1 MLTTTNDTFTVELA
15 GDSIWGYAGSS
26 TVTVRSITV
35 ETYDDDD
42 DMQDDKSISVAHDST
57 WEIYTDSGF
66 EAAISDKLGYS
77 VVFTE
82 QGMQEDGTASM
93 EN

>member
-1 MLTTTNDTFTVELA
+1 MLTTTNETFTVELA

-26 TVTVRSITV
+26 TVEVRSITV
-35 ETYDDDD
+35 ETYDDE
-42 DMQDDKSISVAHDST
+42 DMQDYKSISVAHNST

-82 QGMQEDGTASM
+82 QGMQEDGMASM